1 MLIPDFLPFKQEK
14 QSFEVRESNANSLN
28 VESQCS
34 VNTIPKESIYSQ
46 RIILPPPFSPQT
58 SCFNVPNYSHTE

>member
-1 MLIPDFLPFKQEK
+1 MIPDCLPFKQEK
-14 QSFEVRESNANSLN
+14 QSLEVRESNANSLN

-34 VNTIPKESIYSQ
+34 VNIPKEAIYSQ
-46 RIILPPPFSPQT
+46 KIILPFLFSPQT

>member
-1 MLIPDFLPFKQEK
+1 MIPDCLPFKQEK
-14 QSFEVRESNANSLN
+14 QSLEVRESNANSLN

-34 VNTIPKESIYSQ
+34 VNIPKEAIYSQ
-46 RIILPPPFSPQT
+46 KIILPFPFSPQT

>member
-1 MLIPDFLPFKQEK
+1 MQK
-14 QSFEVRESNANSLN
+14 QSLEVRESNANSFN

-34 VNTIPKESIYSQ
+34 VNTIPKEAIYSQ
-46 RIILPPPFSPQT
+46 RIILPLPFSPQT